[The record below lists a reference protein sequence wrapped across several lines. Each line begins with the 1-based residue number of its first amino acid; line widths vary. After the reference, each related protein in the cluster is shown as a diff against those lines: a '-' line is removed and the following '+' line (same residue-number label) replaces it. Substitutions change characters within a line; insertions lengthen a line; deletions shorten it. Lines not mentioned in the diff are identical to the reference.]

1 VDTQLNYA
9 LPQERKARSNATL
22 KDIARRELQTM
33 IPSKRE
39 VSDLASSAFEW
50 LNFLDTVTP
59 QPLGI
64 KSKKEMLETYEDMHS
79 PEVDA
84 LKLASWLVALA
95 VTGQQRPQE
104 CGTPPVDLV
113 KYHRKW
119 LEFSRAVS
127 DKIESLI
134 IHHDSLL
141 GTIEGIGIGLHFVRL
156 YVFSFSC

>member
-22 KDIARRELQTM
+22 KDIARRELQKM

-50 LNFLDTVTP
+50 LNFLDTLSP

-64 KSKKEMLETYEDMHS
+64 KSKKEMLGTYEDMHS

-104 CGTPPVDLV
+104 CGTPQVDLV

-156 YVFSFSC
+156 